1 MDRGAAKI
9 PAVLGKL
16 VTLVISPL
24 GTALLLGLVGW
35 LVARSSRREPGAKTG
50 RLRAGRAMVAA
61 AVAWLLFWSLPITS
75 STLLAWVERDAG
87 PPTVEAVAPAPVMVV
102 LGGGVSGPRLPLRP
116 YPDLNSASDRLW
128 HAVRLYRAGKAPRLL
143 LSGGVTRKGDGSEAE
158 AMRRFLLDMGVP
170 DSAMT
175 LEGGSQDTS
184 ANATETA
191 RLLKG
196 QGVDTVV
203 LVTSASHMPRA
214 RKLFER
220 AGLKVNPAPTD
231 FEVTNLPFDVL
242 KVLPDATALDVSA
255 RAFKEIVGR
264 AVGR

>member
-1 MDRGAAKI
+1 M
-9 PAVLGKL
+9 LSKL

-24 GTALLLGLVGW
+24 GTALLGVLAGW
-35 LVARSSRREPGAKTG
+35 FISRSTRPLRI
-50 RLRAGRAMVAA
+50 RAGRALGLVA
-61 AVAWLLFWSLPITS
+61 VLWLVFWSMPIVGS
-75 STLLAWVERDAG
+75 ALVAWVERDAG
-87 PPTVEAVAPAPVMVV
+87 PPTVEAVVPAPVMVV
-102 LGGGVSGPRLPLRP
+102 LGGGVSGPRPPTRP
-116 YPDLNSASDRLW
+116 YPDLNSAGDRLW
-128 HAVRLYRAGKAPRLL
+128 HAARLYKAGKAQRLL
-143 LSGGVTRKGDGSEAE
+143 LSGGVTRRGDGTEAE

-175 LEGGSQDTS
+175 LEGGSRDTT
-184 ANATETA
+184 ANAAEAA
-191 RLLKG
+191 RLLKS

-214 RKLFER
+214 RALFER

-231 FEVTNLPFDVL
+231 FEVPNLPFDL
-242 KVLPDATALDVSA
+242 LQVLPDIEGLEKSA